1 MTTKSRGDERTLVG
15 YGGKGM
21 QKEERHVWSSP
32 TLCVW
37 WVKWKNPMTHTKS
50 YCWSII
56 VIIVILHWFDLAVSL
71 LLHIRRSSMW
81 TCEATISKELLRIQ
95 GNQWQATISKG
106 ELLRSRGNQRKGM
119 ISKDW
124 VSCML
129 LQGGHSLL
137 TNAQQCNALHCVVCN
152 AIQCS
157 TTLTAWK
164 IPTLSRA
171 VATFAITL

>member
-1 MTTKSRGDERTLVG
+1 MTTKPRGDERTLVG
-15 YGGKGM
+15 YGGEGM

-95 GNQWQATISKG
+95 GNQWQAIISKG
-106 ELLRSRGNQRKGM
+106 GCCTVEDINGKGWFQR
-119 ISKDW
+119 IEW
-124 VSCML
+124 VVCCCKVGIHCSLML
-129 LQGGHSLL
+129 SNAMHCTAWCAMQF
-137 TNAQQCNALHCVVCN
+137 NAQQRW
-152 AIQCS
+152 QRGKFPP
-157 TTLTAWK
+157 W
-164 IPTLSRA
+164 A
-171 VATFAITL
+171 VPSPPLQ